1 MLLVRATGDG
11 DSPTLRALRETR
23 VPCTVLGTNGFDKAI
38 DYMNRSGDF
47 ASRSGEDPDLVLVD
61 ADQPNGHVSDF
72 IRRARLETG
81 CKPCPIVVLAP
92 GATADNLEE
101 WYSAGASS
109 VLVATASQLP
119 EALKSVSWYWLAHNR
134 TPKHR

>member
-23 VPCTVLGTNGFDKAI
+23 VPCTVLGTNGYDKAL

-47 ASRSGEDPDLVLVD
+47 SNRAGEDPDVILVD
-61 ADQPNGHVSDF
+61 ATMNNGNIGDF
-72 IRRARLETG
+72 IRRARLDTG
-81 CKPCPIVVLAP
+81 CKPCPIVILAP
-92 GATADNLEE
+92 GAAAEDLES

-109 VLVATASQLP
+109 VLVAPPEELP
-119 EALKSVSWYWLAHNR
+119 EALKSISWYWLAHNR